1 MYTNKWI
8 PLTEEQKAEY
18 MNRMRD
24 NMEMLRARAHVSQTG
39 LGNILGLTRQTV
51 SAMENGT
58 AAMSWRRYLALA
70 FFFGTFPRF
79 TAVVHEPG
87 REITT
92 DTTPPPLHHP
102 PGAAKKRVRIF
113 SNN

>member
-1 MYTNKWI
+1 MYTNKWK

-18 MNRMRD
+18 MARMRD

-70 FFFGTFPRF
+70 FFFGTCEDTRETVRDLGIVPSCI
-79 TAVVHEPG
+79 AVGHEPG
-87 REITT
+87 REITKRT
-92 DTTPPPLHHP
+92 M
-102 PGAAKKRVRIF
+102 AKKK
-113 SNN
+113 